1 MKINKN
7 DTRLKLL
14 KKIVGDNKYKELIN
28 SNLKGKIILIPK
40 KCFKAEEK
48 VIELYL
54 LHTYSE
60 KEIAVKSNCCEVYVH
75 RVIKRYERGK

>member
-1 MKINKN
+1 MNKN

-14 KKIVGDNKYKELIN
+14 KEIIGNKKYREIVN
-28 SNLKGKIILIPK
+28 SNLKGRIILIPK
-40 KCFKAEEK
+40 KYFKAEDK

-75 RVIKRYERGK
+75 RVIKRYERNKKY